1 MVIPALVQWIYKA
14 KEEEQMAGDI
24 RQISVFINNKSV
36 VELMNKLH
44 ITTPGKG
51 CRLHNEG
58 DRNSNNSLIGI
69 NLVDYSVDPSVFV
82 SDNITPSQLREL
94 YYEAIL
100 KRDDYKF
107 NTSKIFGEPDKD
119 GYCTTRIMRINRQRS
134 YVQNGRTIEKNYPWT
149 ITVENGKGIKAI
161 NQYTGGSSIK
171 KGTYIREKAASAV
184 LSDGDFFAL
193 FDKAV
198 RFVEAW
204 EAAYAPKFIAA
215 TIDAIAK
222 ADKEWQSRG
231 QDGPDTGQSTESNG
245 YSE

>member
-1 MVIPALVQWIYKA
+1 
-14 KEEEQMAGDI
+14 MAGDI

-100 KRDDYKF
+100 KRDDFKF

-134 YVQNGRTIEKNYPWT
+134 YVQNGKTIEKKLPM
-149 ITVENGKGIKAI
+149 
-161 NQYTGGSSIK
+161 
-171 KGTYIREKAASAV
+171 
-184 LSDGDFFAL
+184 DDH
-193 FDKAV
+193 
-198 RFVEAW
+198 
-204 EAAYAPKFIAA
+204 
-215 TIDAIAK
+215 
-222 ADKEWQSRG
+222 SRKW
-231 QDGPDTGQSTESNG
+231 
-245 YSE
+245 